1 MKLILIKPNIG
12 RQEHSLYV
20 DEGRMEPL
28 MLGVLAGLTPPDV
41 EVVLYDDR
49 MEAIPYDEPADLV
62 AITVETFTAR
72 RAYEIAA
79 EYRAR
84 DVRVVMGGYSCHI
97 AAGGS
102 GTALRQRFYR

>member
-49 MEAIPYDEPADLV
+49 MEAIP
-62 AITVETFTAR
+62 
-72 RAYEIAA
+72 
-79 EYRAR
+79 
-84 DVRVVMGGYSCHI
+84 
-97 AAGGS
+97 
-102 GTALRQRFYR
+102 